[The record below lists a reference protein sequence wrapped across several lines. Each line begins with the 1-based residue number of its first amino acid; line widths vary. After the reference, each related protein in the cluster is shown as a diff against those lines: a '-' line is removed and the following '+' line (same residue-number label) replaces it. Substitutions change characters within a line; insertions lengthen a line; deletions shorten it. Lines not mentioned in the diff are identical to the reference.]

1 MSQNLEE
8 SEHVPSA
15 RGWTWGAW
23 LSEAPLLPADG
34 PYLVIVE
41 QPKQVSE
48 PEVCMA
54 WALGTSGVAAAVGW
68 LVAAGLLGGRCPGY
82 TLLVTWSVMASS
94 CLVCVCG
101 GGSPDIIVWV
111 MEPAARLQISIW
123 M

>member
-8 SEHVPSA
+8 SERVPSA

-48 PEVCMA
+48 PEVCDG
-54 WALGTSGVAAAVGW
+54 LGFGDKWGIRRDWMVG
-68 LVAAGLLGGRCPGY
+68 LGGRCPGD
-82 TLLVTWSVMASS
+82 TLLVTWSVMASG
-94 CLVCVCG
+94 CLVCVWG
-101 GGSPDIIVWV
+101 GGS
-111 MEPAARLQISIW
+111 
-123 M
+123 